1 MALVETYLIP
11 AIVTAV
17 LVPFFAPIL
26 MDCLAGLYI
35 MIMNKAKHKPTWR
48 VGTRFKDV
56 ILPNAASL
64 GDCYITSKT
73 WKYVI
78 LKQVSGN
85 PGCIRM
91 KKRDLMKSTTIE
103 MDVSILK

>member
-1 MALVETYLIP
+1 MIETYLIP
-11 AIVTAV
+11 GIITAV
-17 LVPFFAPIL
+17 IIPFFAPFL
-26 MDCLAGLYI
+26 MDLLACLWIAL
-35 MIMNKAKHKPTWR
+35 MNRAKHKPTWR